1 VAGTKGTESRVEST
15 RARPGRVWL
24 QARGPSS
31 SLEGFDEMLAR
42 TPVCWNQV
50 VPGEIILLGQE
61 FCGQQAGVLDVR
73 CWSQV
78 EQPSLPGGADGGT
91 ADGGDEG
98 WALRVAQLW
107 MPELLRFGW
116 LCVMLLQKTALE
128 GPRSAQLWRFP
139 SLAPNSPQL
148 APGRRGP
155 AVTTATGPAEEAGPG
170 RSFALLRAP
179 RSWRPSPPT
188 ALSLE
193 AASGASGS
201 YSVSGSPV
209 SAPASHQVGVL
220 GLMASFTPLRVAG
233 PSQGST
239 ETLAPG
245 SARSSP
251 FEEQRRRVKED
262 GKVNAPALRRAA
274 RGRGAAAGGGLE
286 VLSGRLGGGG
296 KRLCR
301 VPRAASH
308 SSGCQRWV
316 GLARSSSS
324 LWGGWSWP
332 ELSPRSGEGTTSH
345 PRCPAP

>member
-1 VAGTKGTESRVEST
+1 
-15 RARPGRVWL
+15 
-24 QARGPSS
+24 
-31 SLEGFDEMLAR
+31 M
-42 TPVCWNQV
+42 
-50 VPGEIILLGQE
+50 
-61 FCGQQAGVLDVR
+61 R

-274 RGRGAAAGGGLE
+274 RGRGAAAGGAQRAGHAPATPA
-286 VLSGRLGGGG
+286 SGAGPRGRFGVGIILTLCKERGWKPTMHTPPCSAPQNTPPGPPVRTNGG
-296 KRLCR
+296 
-301 VPRAASH
+301 
-308 SSGCQRWV
+308 V
-316 GLARSSSS
+316 G
-324 LWGGWSWP
+324 
-332 ELSPRSGEGTTSH
+332 
-345 PRCPAP
+345 